1 MSTSIMHAPPFGQGA
16 SPSSKSTLTQQL
28 ERTSEPAAQRA
39 SPSPGKS
46 TLTQQIERRDDGG
59 QTPRSSKTPFRY
71 SPNKPRSLSDA
82 PKPVLSPSPAF
93 REPSRR
99 VSKDDSVITDPST
112 PTRPPHHIRGLSL
125 HMPAKDG
132 SDSNSGES
140 IPRVPLSPKL
150 DSSQIYGSP
159 SSMLPRRSR
168 GLDYTRACTSLHQST
183 LAEASPDASP
193 NIGRGIQIP
202 ARRSLT
208 NNVLDSPSN
217 QNGPWSLSH
226 ERTNLSSSVSSINM
240 LGSDSETDADTD
252 SDDMAIDR
260 ELDDAILN
268 TPAASRLNTGS
279 TIGLMNSP
287 GLEWMNNTQP
297 SPAQASLMNFQPH
310 LMSFRRARI
319 RKGKSQHS
327 SSSVSMNSSKPSPGP
342 LSPGVLKS
350 VENANGSYFGMG
362 LTKQQVQSRRES
374 LSLGTNDLHLSDSED
389 NNTNKTGNRASL
401 SDMDTFEGPRGVI
414 RRAVTRRSNLL
425 PKPKGFARIRAQLL
439 EESEPTKTELRREAE
454 VIRQVQENDPTVSQ
468 NTSPII
474 PSNGNFTAEPVQDS
488 IEDIAMDA
496 TVSLPPDSFS
506 RQAERNS
513 GGVQFWNGFDGNG
526 RLRTPPPGLLP
537 RESSSAVSDE
547 VMDTPGSSIIDNP
560 ALKHF
565 NRSRSRSVTPLAN
578 YPPTAGEVARRVNN
592 KRRREE
598 DFDPSYTKRRAVSPG
613 MSVQSSP
620 VIPQSPVFNNDK
632 AWAKLPPK
640 PNGQG
645 PADRSNSA
653 GSMNGSKKVG
663 LQGMSETNEGMMSMS
678 ID

>member
-1 MSTSIMHAPPFGQGA
+1 
-16 SPSSKSTLTQQL
+16 
-28 ERTSEPAAQRA
+28 
-39 SPSPGKS
+39 
-46 TLTQQIERRDDGG
+46 
-59 QTPRSSKTPFRY
+59 
-71 SPNKPRSLSDA
+71 
-82 PKPVLSPSPAF
+82 
-93 REPSRR
+93 
-99 VSKDDSVITDPST
+99 
-112 PTRPPHHIRGLSL
+112 
-125 HMPAKDG
+125 MPAKDG
-132 SDSNSGES
+132 SDSNSGAG
-140 IPRVPLSPKL
+140 IPRIPLSPKL

-168 GLDYTRACTSLHQST
+168 GLDYTRACTSLHQTT

-193 NIGRGIQIP
+193 NVGRGIQIP
-202 ARRSLT
+202 ARRSLAS
-208 NNVLDSPSN
+208 NVLDSPSN

-268 TPAASRLNTGS
+268 TPAASRLNAGA

-297 SPAQASLMNFQPH
+297 SPAQASLMSFQPH

-350 VENANGSYFGMG
+350 VESAGGSYFGMG

-401 SDMDTFEGPRGVI
+401 SDMDGFEGPRGVI

-439 EESEPTKTELRREAE
+439 EEAEPTKTELRREAE

-474 PSNGNFTAEPVQDS
+474 PSNSNFTAEPVQDS

-513 GGVQFWNGFDGNG
+513 GGVQFWNGFDGHG
-526 RLRTPPPGLLP
+526 RFRTPPPGLLP

-547 VMDTPGSSIIDNP
+547 AMDTPGSSLIDNP

-565 NRSRSRSVTPLAN
+565 NRSRSRSITPLAN

-620 VIPQSPVFNNDK
+620 VLPQSPVFTNDK
-632 AWAKLPPK
+632 AWSKLPPK

-645 PADRSNSA
+645 PGDRSNSA
-653 GSMNGSKKVG
+653 GSMNGMNGSKKVG
-663 LQGMSETNEGMMSMS
+663 LQGMTETNEGMMSMS